1 MYGPWTLGKC
11 IYDARGNKIYEAT
24 SSTLGSKEKWL
35 VKVMPNDDTQELS
48 TLLAL
53 KAESTPLNMVQ
64 IPDSAYH
71 QFGMNPT
78 SVWFAMKHY
87 EGPITKTHQKQWKRV
102 ATSCIDFICDLHK
115 NHHRIYMD
123 WRPENVL
130 VDDKGSF
137 VVADYETITTIS
149 RTKTRNVP
157 FDSRW
162 YYMYRG
168 AEPDQW
174 LYSWKMDLTGIAY
187 MLIRLTTDGGSDI
200 CREFLECR
208 AREKKTHSS
217 MRYLAKKR
225 NEIMYGF
232 ANPALK
238 RFLDIIKP
246 LKWNSQSPPLYSIY
260 DSLKALFI

>member
-1 MYGPWTLGKC
+1 
-11 IYDARGNKIYEAT
+11 
-24 SSTLGSKEKWL
+24 
-35 VKVMPNDDTQELS
+35 
-48 TLLAL
+48 
-53 KAESTPLNMVQ
+53 
-64 IPDSAYH
+64 
-71 QFGMNPT
+71 
-78 SVWFAMKHY
+78 
-87 EGPITKTHQKQWKRV
+87 
-102 ATSCIDFICDLHK
+102 
-115 NHHRIYMD
+115 MD

-130 VDDKGSF
+130 VDGKAGF
-137 VVADYETITTIS
+137 VVADYESITTIS
-149 RTKTRNVP
+149 RTKTRNAP

-174 LYSWKMDLTGIAY
+174 LYSWKMDLIGIAY

-208 AREKKTHSS
+208 ARQKKTHSS

-225 NEIMYGF
+225 NAIMYEF

-246 LKWNSQSPPLYSIY
+246 LKWNSQSPPFYSIY
-260 DSLKALFI
+260 DSLKTLFI